1 MAKNYNL
8 AFDYGK
14 YNEEN
19 EQSVRSIRHKKNA
32 RSAADRK
39 KSAATV
45 AGIILLLALL
55 SAMIFGKVEISS
67 LYAQRTEL
75 QTQLEEV
82 QNENVSLESELAQ
95 KTNMTKVE
103 EYAENELGLQKLDK
117 SQIEYVEVDA
127 DNVAKIVQSDDSNIF
142 VKIKRWFN
150 SALEYIGL

>member
-39 KSAATV
+39 KSVATV